1 MHEKLN
7 TVFTGLAFPEALR
20 WHKGEL
26 WFSDVLAGKVYR
38 ADIKTGEYYE
48 VASILP
54 TVGGLGWLPNGDLL
68 TVDCEARSVLCINAA
83 GGKSV
88 YANMSEFWE
97 FPANDM
103 LVDGDGT
110 TWVGSYGFNPET
122 DSPKESSLA
131 RLKGGVLDFPVNS
144 LIFPNGMARLD
155 ESHFVV
161 AETFAD
167 RLAIIET
174 VSNGIVRV
182 EKRIALPSNSTPDGL
197 TVDEEGNIWVASAY
211 GEAILKIDPKSE
223 TVERAIEIEGRGVF
237 DCVFGGPELE
247 TLFIAVSDVDESKA
261 LLNLPGEILAISV
274 GVHGRE

>member
-1 MHEKLN
+1 MKEELR
-7 TVFTGLAFPEALR
+7 TVFTGLAFPESLR
-20 WHKGEL
+20 WHKKEL
-26 WFSDVLAGKVYR
+26 WFSDVFAGKIYR
-38 ADIKTGEYYE
+38 ADIRTGEYCE
-48 VASILP
+48 VVSVLP

-68 TVDCEARSVLCINAA
+68 AVDCEARSVLSIDAD
-83 GGKSV
+83 GKKSL

-103 LVDGDGT
+103 LVDVDGT
-110 TWVGSYGFNPET
+110 SWIGSYGFNPET
-122 DSPKESSLA
+122 STPRESSLA
-131 RLKGGVLDFPVNS
+131 RYREGVLDFPIAT

-174 VSNGIVRV
+174 DISGTVRV

-211 GEAILKIDPKSE
+211 GQAILKVDPISE
-223 TVERAIEIEGRGVF
+223 IVERAIEIKGRGVF
-237 DCVFGGPELE
+237 DCTFGGPELE

-261 LLNLPGEILAISV
+261 LLNFPGEILAISV

>member
-7 TVFTGLAFPEALR
+7 TVFTGLAFPESLR
-20 WHKGEL
+20 WHRGEL
-26 WFSDVLAGKVYR
+26 WFSDVLAGKIYR
-38 ADIKTGEYYE
+38 SDIRTGEYYE
-48 VASILP
+48 VVSVLP

-68 TVDCEARSVLCINAA
+68 TVDCEARSVLCINAD

-103 LVDGDGT
+103 LVDKDGT
-110 TWVGSYGFNPET
+110 TWIGSYGYNPET

-131 RLKGGVLDFPVNS
+131 RFRGGVLDFPVNS

-155 ESHFVV
+155 ERHFVV

-174 VSNGIVRV
+174 DSSGTVRV

-197 TVDEEGNIWVASAY
+197 AVDEEGNIWVASAY
-211 GEAILKIDPKSE
+211 GAAILKIDPKSG

-237 DCVFGGPELE
+237 DCTFGGTELE
-247 TLFIAVSDVDESKA
+247 TLFIAVSDVDESEA

>member
-1 MHEKLN
+1 MHEKLK

-38 ADIKTGEYYE
+38 ADIGTGEYYE

-54 TVGGLGWLPNGDLL
+54 TVGGLGWLANGDLL
-68 TVDCEARSVLCINAA
+68 TVDCEARSVLCINAD
-83 GGKSV
+83 GGKNV

-103 LVDGDGT
+103 LVDKDGT
-110 TWVGSYGFNPET
+110 AWIGSYGYNPET
-122 DSPKESSLA
+122 DPPKESSLA
-131 RLKGGVLDFPVNS
+131 RFRGGVLDFPVNS

-174 VSNGIVRV
+174 GSSGTVRV

-197 TVDEEGNIWVASAY
+197 AVDEEGNIWVASAY
-211 GEAILKIDPKSE
+211 GAAILKIDPKSG

-237 DCVFGGPELE
+237 DCTFGGTELE
-247 TLFIAVSDVDESKA
+247 TLFIAVSDVDESEA